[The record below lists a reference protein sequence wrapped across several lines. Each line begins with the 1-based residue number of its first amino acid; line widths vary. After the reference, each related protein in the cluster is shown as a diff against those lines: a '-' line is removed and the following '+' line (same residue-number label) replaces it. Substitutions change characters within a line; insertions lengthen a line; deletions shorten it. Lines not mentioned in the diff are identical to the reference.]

1 LIDLH
6 LHTTASDGFYSP
18 SELVQRANKAKLR
31 TISVT
36 DHDTM
41 AGVSDVIAAAAAY
54 GITVVPGVEIT
65 AVWQGLD
72 IHLLGYFLDEAPVGF
87 QQFLAT
93 SRQARWE
100 RIQTIVERLDRL
112 GVHISADSILRQQSD
127 PLGSLGRPHVARAL
141 IKAGHVKT
149 IREAFDRWLA
159 AGQPAFVPRHSPS
172 PRSVIK
178 MVAAAGGVASLAHPG
193 LLKSPHEC
201 LLSLVADGLG
211 AIEVFHSRH
220 NHSTQLKFLDQA
232 RTFDLAVTGGSDFHG
247 HKDGRSVRLGRFG
260 LPRDHFSILQE
271 RLVLARKVAT
281 R

>member
-1 LIDLH
+1 
-6 LHTTASDGFYSP
+6 
-18 SELVQRANKAKLR
+18 
-31 TISVT
+31 
-36 DHDTM
+36 M

-141 IKAGHVKT
+141 I
-149 IREAFDRWLA
+149 
-159 AGQPAFVPRHSPS
+159 
-172 PRSVIK
+172 
-178 MVAAAGGVASLAHPG
+178 
-193 LLKSPHEC
+193 
-201 LLSLVADGLG
+201 
-211 AIEVFHSRH
+211 
-220 NHSTQLKFLDQA
+220 
-232 RTFDLAVTGGSDFHG
+232 
-247 HKDGRSVRLGRFG
+247 
-260 LPRDHFSILQE
+260 
-271 RLVLARKVAT
+271 
-281 R
+281 